1 MNRNQLRSKRDA
13 LTVITV
19 VAIAG
24 LVQAGSV
31 SAGNGKSNESGHGKS
46 TEEIVLLKKRGENG
60 KVEQGGEAS
69 GAVASS
75 LRHLNGPVHAS
86 DIALERANERSNL
99 GQARSYRDA
108 ALAERQTD
116 IELGH
121 KRDRLTALGAER
133 TVEVIQAEIDAL
145 DPVADADRI
154 ALLEQEKAGAR
165 TDAEVGADI
174 NRVLAEIEALESTRI
189 GWQAASAGTYE
200 DMTGGRN
207 LITDTVLVLRSAL
220 GLD

>member
-1 MNRNQLRSKRDA
+1 MNRNPLRSMRDA
-13 LTVITV
+13 LMVITV

-24 LVQAGSV
+24 LVQAGPV
-31 SAGNGKSNESGHGKS
+31 SAGNGKGNEAGHGKS

-60 KVEQGGEAS
+60 KVEHGDEAS

-75 LRHLNGPVHAS
+75 LRHLNGPVHTS
-86 DIALERANERSNL
+86 DIALDRANERSNL
-99 GQARSYRDA
+99 RPARSYRDA

-116 IELGH
+116 IELEH
-121 KRDRLTALGAER
+121 KRERLTALGAER
-133 TVEVIQAEIDAL
+133 TVEVIQAEIEAL
-145 DPVADADRI
+145 DPVSDSDRI
-154 ALLEQEKAGAR
+154 AVLEQEKAGAR

-189 GWQAASAGTYE
+189 GLQAASEAAYQ
-200 DMTGGRN
+200 DMTDRHN
-207 LITDTVLVLRSAL
+207 LITDTVLVLRSAF

>member
-1 MNRNQLRSKRDA
+1 MNRNPRRLKHDA
-13 LTVITV
+13 LTAMAV
-19 VAIAG
+19 VVMAG
-24 LVQAGSV
+24 LVQAGPV
-31 SAGNGKSNESGHGKS
+31 SAGNGNGKEAGHGKS

-60 KVEQGGEAS
+60 KVEHGDEAS

-75 LRHLNGPVHAS
+75 LRHLNGPANAS
-86 DIALERANERSNL
+86 ETALERANERSNP

-108 ALAERQTD
+108 AFAERQTD
-116 IELGH
+116 VELGQ
-121 KRDRLTALGAER
+121 KRDRLTALGEER

-154 ALLEQEKAGAR
+154 ALLQQEKAGAR
-165 TDAEVGADI
+165 TDAVAGGDI

-189 GWQAASAGTYE
+189 GLQVASDETYE

-207 LITDTVLVLRSAL
+207 LITDSVMVLRSAL
-220 GLD
+220 GLN